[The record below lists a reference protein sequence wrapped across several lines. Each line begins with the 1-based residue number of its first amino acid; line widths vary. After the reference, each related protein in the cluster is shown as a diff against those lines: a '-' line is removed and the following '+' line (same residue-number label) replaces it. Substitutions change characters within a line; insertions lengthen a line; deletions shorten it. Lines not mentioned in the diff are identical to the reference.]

1 MIVNM
6 VKMILLGK
14 NYTVWKLQNSLSE
27 NCTVISKKLSHRDAD
42 RILRMEK
49 WQNAQKMVA
58 PLLDLEILKISS
70 ACSERTLTFLL
81 YQCLNVKEIYM
92 GMTTCVSDQVF
103 SDVLTKNSLSRL
115 ERLKIQKCSKVSNF
129 TFSQICTQ
137 CVNWGNYS
145 NITVLQKL
153 REINVFNTLAGFTKY
168 FSSES
173 KCLVFLHC
181 VFQSSFCGIKILKF
195 PHSVFP

>member
-1 MIVNM
+1 MEIAKFCV
-6 VKMILLGK
+6 
-14 NYTVWKLQNSLSE
+14 SE
-27 NCTVISKKLSHRDAD
+27 NYIVISKKLSHRDAD

-58 PLLDLEILKISS
+58 PLLDLENLKISS

-129 TFSQICTQ
+129 TFSQTCAL
-137 CVNWGNYS
+137 CVNCGNYRPGQANCKFQLS
-145 NITVLQKL
+145 MLITKNPQYLTDFDQTF
-153 REINVFNTLAGFTKY
+153 RD
-168 FSSES
+168 
-173 KCLVFLHC
+173 
-181 VFQSSFCGIKILKF
+181 
-195 PHSVFP
+195 